1 MTPVSHSYD
10 CVAVP
15 RAASL
20 TPMHLEHSWGAMWT
34 RRLGV
39 VTSTTLCGVLPSYR
53 GPSLVQSQG
62 GWSWSSGRREACFG
76 TRHCPFAL
84 RAGVRSPCST
94 TGSRLNHCPDLPHL
108 CHASLTA
115 QPLEKRPREQWD
127 QLLWADCRGCQPAEK
142 HCAPH
147 DPVCRAISSD
157 SLGTTVLIA
166 CFLSVCV
173 QIRSKLCC
181 HYWCDGDRQAHAR
194 MAR

>member
-1 MTPVSHSYD
+1 MGNDADASACCSTSATP
-10 CVAVP
+10 CGA
-15 RAASL
+15 L
-20 TPMHLEHSWGAMWT
+20 T
-34 RRLGV
+34 
-39 VTSTTLCGVLPSYR
+39 SYR
-53 GPSLVQSQG
+53 GAYLAQSQKC
-62 GWSWSSGRREACFG
+62 WSWSSGRPEACFG

-127 QLLWADCRGCQPAEK
+127 QLLWADCRGCQPADK

-166 CFLSVCV
+166 CFLCVCV
-173 QIRSKLCC
+173 QIRFKRSWR
-181 HYWCDGDRQAHAR
+181 HWCDGDR
-194 MAR
+194 